1 MDLYFCLYLRY
12 FCSTCLIFCLPLVN
26 RYAPLN
32 PNSKSQS
39 GADRPAGQ
47 TISQP
52 DTKKTPL
59 NVNSSDRRL
68 YSPFQ
73 PPPPSSRQPFQGQQ
87 QLVLYSDIGQRG
99 EKWYPAGIVDPSQQ
113 EPPQGFIPPN
123 KGQGGQMSQYMTQNQ
138 VYKYPQFN
146 ANEGDMHMVP
156 TDTR

>member
-1 MDLYFCLYLRY
+1 MFVDLYFCFYFRP
-12 FCSTCLIFCLPLVN
+12 FCSMCLNFCLTLVN

-32 PNSKSQS
+32 HNSKSQS
-39 GADRPAGQ
+39 GTDRPAGQ
-47 TISQP
+47 TTSQP

-59 NVNSSDRRL
+59 NISSSERRL

-73 PPPPSSRQPFQGQQ
+73 PPPPSTRQPFQGQQ
-87 QLVLYSDIGQRG
+87 QLVLYPGQRG
-99 EKWYPAGIVDPSQQ
+99 EKWYPAGIVDPSQ

-123 KGQGGQMSQYMTQNQ
+123 KGPGGQMSQYMTQNQ